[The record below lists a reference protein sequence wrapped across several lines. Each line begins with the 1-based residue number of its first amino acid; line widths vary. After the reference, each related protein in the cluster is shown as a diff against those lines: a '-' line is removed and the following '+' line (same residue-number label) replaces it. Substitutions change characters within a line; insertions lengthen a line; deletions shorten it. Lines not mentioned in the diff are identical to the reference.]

1 MSEKL
6 PYYMAYPMPFVFD
19 DERMERRDYE
29 YMTGMYPVAA
39 KRAMPY
45 VEEACDRMD
54 YRLSMM
60 YDEYPDRLQL
70 RRMASSICK
79 KMQEDGIVE
88 DKEPVKG
95 TQFGGEMWGRDQNRD
110 RDRDRDRDRNRD
122 RDRDQDRDRGRNR
135 DRDAEQ
141 DRDRGRRNPFER
153 NNLRDLVEVLLLQEV
168 QRRRREHRREERR
181 FYPVRHI

>member
-6 PYYMAYPMPFVFD
+6 PYYMAYPMPFAFD

-29 YMTGMYPVAA
+29 YMTGMYPAAA

-54 YRLSMM
+54 YRMSMM

-70 RRMASSICK
+70 RRMVSSICK

-88 DKEPVKG
+88 DKDLVKE
-95 TQFGGEMWGRDQNRD
+95 TQFGREMWGRDQERD
-110 RDRDRDRDRNRD
+110 RER
-122 RDRDQDRDRGRNR
+122 
-135 DRDAEQ
+135 E
-141 DRDRGRRNPFER
+141 RGRRNPFER
-153 NNLRDLVEVLLLQEV
+153 DDLRDLVEVLLLQEV